1 MSWRVERRDILA
13 FAVLVSGVTGLGGCR
28 GSMSPLSNRIE
39 VGKQPYAIFVAD
51 GEGASG
57 DLFAVEP
64 GGGVTHQITFTRLD
78 ESAPALD
85 PHGVILAFVRRLQ
98 PADTNGGTVWA
109 LNLLSGQ
116 ERRLVGADAGI
127 GPVSLGWSADGTSLY
142 VRGIHGDLLV
152 AAPPAASDIRRL
164 SGADSVAADSAFEV
178 LVGTPVFARVLPC
191 KDRGA
196 LCVVTRGDTST
207 VLADEATG
215 PFRWGSDSLG
225 YFIGDQLVVRPLGGG
240 ATRRL
245 NWTPLPHRPRS
256 ATFFAGAA
264 E

>member
-1 MSWRVERRDILA
+1 MILA
-13 FAVLVSGVTGLGGCR
+13 SGTLMFLVSGMTGLNGCR

-98 PADTNGGTVWA
+98 PADTSGGTVWV

-116 ERRLVGADAGI
+116 ERRLLDPDAGI

-142 VRGIHGDLLV
+142 VRGIHGDVRV
-152 AAPPAASDIRRL
+152 AAPPAAAEIHRL
-164 SGADSVAADSAFEV
+164 SGTERWGADSVFDVF
-178 LVGTPVFARVLPC
+178 VGTPAFARVLPC
-191 KDRGA
+191 KDQSA

-207 VLADEATG
+207 VLADGATG

-225 YFIGDQLVVRPLGGG
+225 YFLADQLVVRPLGGG

-245 NWTPLPHRPRS
+245 KWTPLPHRPRS
-256 ATFFAGAA
+256 ATFFAGAP